1 MKKNPF
7 GLSKKQKRTLIL
19 ISAIFL
25 LLVGILSL
33 FFMPFFN
40 RLSEPAFQ
48 VRFQQWAIQQTWK
61 GQIFVLL
68 IQMIQVI
75 IAFIPGEA
83 VELLAGFLYGPWLGL
98 LLSLTGC
105 LIASA
110 CVFAF
115 VRKFGTK
122 LLKKIFRKDS
132 LEEYDFLQNSK
143 KIEIITFVLFL
154 IPGTP
159 KDLLTYVAGASPI
172 RMSTFLILSTFAR
185 IPSILSSTFMG
196 ATFGE
201 GNFGTTAVV
210 FLLTAAV
217 GFFGIFFKDS
227 IINFCHKLSRERKR

>member
-1 MKKNPF
+1 MKKKWF
-7 GLSKKQKRTLIL
+7 DLSKKQNKRLLLI
-19 ISAIFL
+19 AAAFL
-25 LLVGILSL
+25 LLIGILSL

-48 VRFQQWAIQQTWK
+48 KEFQQWTLEQSWK
-61 GQIFVLL
+61 GQLFMLL
-68 IQMIQVI
+68 IQIIQII
-75 IAFIPGEA
+75 IAFIPGEP

-98 LLSLTGC
+98 LISLAGC
-105 LIASA
+105 LIASSL
-110 CVFAF
+110 VFAF
-115 VRKFGTK
+115 VRKFGTRI
-122 LLKKIFRKDS
+122 LGRLFR
-132 LEEYDFLQNSK
+132 EEHLSEYNFLQDSK

-159 KDLLTYVAGASPI
+159 KDLLTYVAGAGSI
-172 RMSTFLILSTFAR
+172 KMSTFLFLSTLAR
-185 IPSILSSTFMG
+185 VPSILSSTFMG

-227 IINFCHKLSRERKR
+227 LIHFCHRIGRSHKM